1 MIRPS
6 GPRAEHLPEGTRHR
20 SPTRRRCVTPSI
32 ELSAT
37 QPRGSTTARRG
48 RSGTGGTW
56 EMSSPTWY
64 GACLHPIRLHPGMTA
79 VPDLQVEAAHYAF
92 TAYMPKRRWASVWH
106 QMTEVERFEPRS
118 VFELGPGPGL
128 LQRLISSPERT
139 VVTADIDP
147 SLRSEEHTSEL
158 QSLMRSSY
166 AVFCL
171 Q

>member
-1 MIRPS
+1 
-6 GPRAEHLPEGTRHR
+6 
-20 SPTRRRCVTPSI
+20 
-32 ELSAT
+32 
-37 QPRGSTTARRG
+37 
-48 RSGTGGTW
+48 
-56 EMSSPTWY
+56 
-64 GACLHPIRLHPGMTA
+64 MTA

-147 SLRSEEHTSEL
+147 SLHPAVVADAGKLPFADQAFDVSCVFQVLEHVPFEASVVAFRALERVEIGRATCWA
-158 QSLMRSSY
+158 R
-166 AVFCL
+166 VGR
-171 Q
+171 